1 MLISRSSEFHDVFQV
16 SGDERK
22 RLCEHI
28 KPCDS
33 GLTVYG
39 SLTYQLNHANMEST
53 GIFDFIIKALS
64 IIHRTGEFHKIT
76 NHQRYSSIKYNY
88 YLFIIQYN
96 YFKLLIS
103 FKFDDMV
110 V

>member
-1 MLISRSSEFHDVFQV
+1 MCTVNQIERVYHSYIKGAVSRLPEFRDVFQV

-22 RLCEHI
+22 RLCEHV

-64 IIHRTGEFHKIT
+64 IIHRTGELYEFT
-76 NHQRYSSIKYNY
+76 NH
-88 YLFIIQYN
+88 
-96 YFKLLIS
+96 
-103 FKFDDMV
+103 
-110 V
+110 

>member
-1 MLISRSSEFHDVFQV
+1 MFQV

-22 RLCEHI
+22 RLCEHV

-64 IIHRTGEFHKIT
+64 IIHRTGEFYELL
-76 NHQRYSSIKYNY
+76 NHQHYGDTKCYF
-88 YLFIIQYN
+88 LFNI
-96 YFKLLIS
+96 
-103 FKFDDMV
+103 
-110 V
+110 